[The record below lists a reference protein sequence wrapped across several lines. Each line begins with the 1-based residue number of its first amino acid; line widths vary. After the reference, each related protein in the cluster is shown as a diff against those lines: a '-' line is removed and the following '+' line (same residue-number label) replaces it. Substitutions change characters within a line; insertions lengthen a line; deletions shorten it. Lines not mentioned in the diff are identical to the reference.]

1 MLRRRAKVVREGMGC
16 FERSKQIAQT
26 IIESEEEKRRRKTRT
41 LKAVRL
47 ATTTSR
53 QIDT

>member
-1 MLRRRAKVVREGMGC
+1 MGC

-26 IIESEEEKRRRKTRT
+26 IIESEEEKRRRNTRT
-41 LKAVRL
+41 LKAVRW